1 MQAFEV
7 WSLVIAAG
15 ALLISALSPIHS
27 MRTSKRQSR
36 EEEKLRDLQERI
48 AALHLEQLEEV
59 TDLKSKPVIDVCYES
74 WGQSNR
80 IILRNS
86 GGAAAH
92 NVQLTLQ
99 TRENQRTPLVNGDAD
114 RKMPIEVFRPNEECP
129 LLAAASK
136 DSFPP
141 YDITVSWEDDE
152 GSAFEEKH
160 TLYG

>member
-1 MQAFEV
+1 MQVFEF

-15 ALLISALSPIHS
+15 ALLISAFSLIHS
-27 MRTSKRQSR
+27 VRTSKRQSR
-36 EEEKLRDLQERI
+36 EDEKLRQLRERI

-59 TDLKSKPVIDVCYES
+59 TDLKSKPVIDVRYES
-74 WGQSNR
+74 WGQSKK

-86 GGAAAH
+86 GGATAH
-92 NVQLTLQ
+92 NVQLMLQ
-99 TRENQRTPLVNGDAD
+99 TRENQRTPLISSDTD

-129 LLAAASK
+129 LLAATSK

-141 YDITVSWEDDE
+141 YDVTVSWEDDE